1 MPVPVS
7 CVKHAAPPCPAMLFV
22 ATFPSAAG
30 TCANNTRANVITLQ
44 TKQGQ
49 HSDTPT

>member
-7 CVKHAAPPCPAMLFV
+7 YVKHAAPPCPAMLFV
-22 ATFPSAAG
+22 ATFSVAAG
-30 TCANNTRANVITLQ
+30 TCANNTCASIITLQ

-49 HSDTPT
+49 SSDTPT